1 MDAGEI
7 DESKNKRTNTGRLM
21 ENVEN
26 TAQPVENPDLK
37 EWELLEKERKVVDL
51 RHMGITFEVIAKEVG
66 YASPSGAY
74 HAYERALA
82 RYPKETIDRKR
93 ELAETR
99 IERLLAGVWTKALR
113 GEIPAIMATI
123 KIFERQA
130 KLLGLD
136 APQKTETDITVYEG
150 GSEIDE
156 QVRRFAYLVAQARN
170 EIDASGSANGI
181 KTILGIESAGE
192 SNSTADELANV
203 ADPIGAG
210 LGQDAVRGG
219 MDSLGSDTPAKNTVG
234 DSSKNLG

>member
-1 MDAGEI
+1 MDAGKI
-7 DESKNKRTNTGRLM
+7 DESKNKLTDTGRLM
-21 ENVEN
+21 DDVEN
-26 TAQPVENPDLK
+26 TAQPIENPDRK

-156 QVRRFAYLVAQARN
+156 QVRRFAYLVAEARN
-170 EIDASGSANGI
+170 EINASGSTNGVEA
-181 KTILGIESAGE
+181 ILGIGSADE
-192 SNSTADELANV
+192 SNTTGDQLADLV
-203 ADPIGAG
+203 DPVGAG

-219 MDSLGSDTPAKNTVG
+219 MDSVGSDPESENSLG
-234 DSSKNLG
+234 DSSANSG

>member
-1 MDAGEI
+1 MD
-7 DESKNKRTNTGRLM
+7 
-21 ENVEN
+21 NVEN
-26 TAQPVENPDLK
+26 TAQPIENSDRK

-156 QVRRFAYLVAQARN
+156 QVRRFAYLVAEARN
-170 EIDASGSANGI
+170 EINASGFTNGVAPV
-181 KTILGIESAGE
+181 LGIGSADE
-192 SNSTADELANV
+192 SNTTGDQLADLV
-203 ADPIGAG
+203 DPVGAG

-219 MDSLGSDTPAKNTVG
+219 MDSMGSDPESENSLG
-234 DSSKNLG
+234 DSGADCG

>member
-1 MDAGEI
+1 
-7 DESKNKRTNTGRLM
+7 M

-26 TAQPVENPDLK
+26 PVEPVENLVVK

-51 RHMGITFEVIAKEVG
+51 RQMGITFEVIAKEVG

-93 ELAETR
+93 ELAEAR

-113 GEIPAIMATI
+113 GEIPALMASL
-123 KIFERQA
+123 KILERQA

-156 QVRRFAYLVAQARN
+156 QVRRFAYLVAEARN
-170 EIDASGSANGI
+170 QIDPSGLSNGVEA
-181 KTILGIESAGE
+181 ILGNDGEKESDTAGI
-192 SNSTADELANV
+192 ELANV
-203 ADPIGAG
+203 VDPVGSR
-210 LGQDAVRGG
+210 LGQDTVRGG
-219 MDSLGSDTPAKNTVG
+219 MDSVGSDTPATNTLG
-234 DSSKNLG
+234 DSSENFG